1 MPNDHGPTYVDV
13 EGIKWRRDGS
23 VWNCWVAEQWVP
35 APSANPTGLV
45 KVDAEAA
52 IPTCG
57 RCGEE
62 VLVDGSFCGSCGA
75 NLRVWQDET
84 PEETLA
90 VPEQETVV
98 AGPRHFPGLT
108 PDPFALLPSPP
119 ARTAGQERQPH
130 ETSWQAS
137 DGKWYPKWAR
147 TDTPPPSAALVTR
160 PAEVPPSATSTELTK
175 EDKRVLV
182 RFCSGVL
189 VVVGLFLWWWLGT
202 VDTGSLSYKDG
213 RAAAAQYSSSS
224 GNIPLP
230 DSVQRYCE
238 NLSQPPD
245 GIPTD
250 DDAGDWMAGCVDEG
264 NPEVQNDA
272 HPGLSNGG

>member
-1 MPNDHGPTYVDV
+1 MSNHSLYWGKKPTWTAADPLRPKAQ
-13 EGIKWRRDGS
+13 I
-23 VWNCWVAEQWVP
+23 
-35 APSANPTGLV
+35 PSSSP
-45 KVDAEAA
+45 EA
-52 IPTCG
+52 
-57 RCGEE
+57 
-62 VLVDGSFCGSCGA
+62 
-75 NLRVWQDET
+75 
-84 PEETLA
+84 
-90 VPEQETVV
+90 
-98 AGPRHFPGLT
+98 
-108 PDPFALLPSPP
+108 
-119 ARTAGQERQPH
+119 
-130 ETSWQAS
+130 
-137 DGKWYPKWAR
+137 
-147 TDTPPPSAALVTR
+147 PPP
-160 PAEVPPSATSTELTK
+160 ATSTELTK

-238 NLSQPPD
+238 NLSLPPD

-264 NPEVQNDA
+264 NSEVQNDA